1 MIEKLNFNLTLTKDE
16 YLSLIAIKAW
26 QGKYWRF
33 PPNNDIENIISKIRS
48 QLDNNQSKCAYCGIK
63 FKDKGDSQV
72 EHIAAKSDTRPPR
85 HPEFTFTLK
94 NLVLACVSCNGF
106 SKKSTQE
113 TIANKHKTYSK
124 CTFTIVHPYFD
135 NPDDHY
141 DWVIDLT
148 AVVIQV
154 KNGSPKGAESIRM
167 FGLDSPEMTEL
178 RAGQKLLEDLKR
190 EMPLSFNN
198 EDLLNRILNR

>member
-16 YLSLIAIKAW
+16 YLSLIAIKNW
-26 QGKYWRF
+26 RGKDWSD
-33 PPNNDIENIISKIRS
+33 PPNNDIKNIKSEIRR
-48 QLDNNQSKCAYCGIK
+48 QLDLNQVKCAYCGLK
-63 FKDKGDSQV
+63 FKDKGDSQI
-72 EHIAAKSDTRPPR
+72 EHIAAKSDAKPTR

-106 SKKSTQE
+106 SKKSAQE
-113 TIANKHKTYSK
+113 TIANKHQTYSK

-148 AVVIQV
+148 AVIIQV
-154 KNGSPKGAESIRM
+154 NNGSLKGAESIRM
-167 FGLDSPEMTEL
+167 FGLDSSEMTEL

-190 EMPLSFNN
+190 EMPLSFSKEN
-198 EDLLNRILNR
+198 LLRRILNR